1 MIQCL
6 KKLGKKM
13 HIVLISSIIIMIF
26 SSSFN
31 LAYAQIVNEKPIR
44 LALVVWAPNFL
55 AYIAEEKGYFEK
67 NNVDVNLTLIQ
78 DYVDAISDYSNRDYD
93 GMLLVY
99 ADSLIQN
106 SEGIN
111 TKVVYN

>member
-1 MIQCL
+1 MFE
-6 KKLGKKM
+6 KTGKKM
-13 HIVLISSIIIMIF
+13 QIILISSIIIIF
-26 SSSFN
+26 LSSFN
-31 LAYAQIVNEKPIR
+31 LVSAQISNEKPIR
-44 LALVVWAPNFL
+44 LALAVWAPNFL

-67 NNVDVNLTLIQ
+67 NNVAVNLTFVQ
-78 DYVDAISDYSNRDYD
+78 NYGDAIRDYSNGYYD

-111 TKVVYN
+111 TKVV